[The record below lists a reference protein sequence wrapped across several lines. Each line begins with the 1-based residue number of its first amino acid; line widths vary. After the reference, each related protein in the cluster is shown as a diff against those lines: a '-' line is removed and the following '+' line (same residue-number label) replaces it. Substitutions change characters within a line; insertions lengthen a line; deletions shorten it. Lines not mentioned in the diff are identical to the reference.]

1 MKKIY
6 MRPAQSMI
14 ETEPD
19 QIICGS
25 RGGVTSD
32 RGIDYGG
39 VDEEGSLDPS
49 SRRYESWD
57 DDNEEDI

>member
-25 RGGVTSD
+25 RGVTSD

-57 DDNEEDI
+57 DGNEEDI

>member
-19 QIICGS
+19 QMICGS
-25 RGGVTSD
+25 IKSD